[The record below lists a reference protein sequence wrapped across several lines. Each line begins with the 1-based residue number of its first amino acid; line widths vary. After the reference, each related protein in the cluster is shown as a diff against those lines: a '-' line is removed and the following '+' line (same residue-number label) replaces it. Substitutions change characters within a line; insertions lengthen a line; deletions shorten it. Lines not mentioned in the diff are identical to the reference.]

1 MRITD
6 WLKTKFKNIKLFFKE
21 IWTEGKKID
30 WPSREETIR
39 YTLIVIVI
47 SVAVA
52 ALLGG
57 LDFVFMSILEK
68 FIF

>member
-6 WLKTKFKNIKLFFKE
+6 WLKIKFKNIKLFFKE
-21 IWTEGKKID
+21 VWTEGKKID

-52 ALLGG
+52 AFLGG